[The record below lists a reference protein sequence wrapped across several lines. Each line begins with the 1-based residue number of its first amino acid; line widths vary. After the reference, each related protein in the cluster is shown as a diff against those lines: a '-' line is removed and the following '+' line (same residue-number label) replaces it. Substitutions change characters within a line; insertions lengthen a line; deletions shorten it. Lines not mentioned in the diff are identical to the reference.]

1 MAGQSRSS
9 GQAREHSHGSTDL
22 RITLHGVRWVSD
34 ATIDG
39 SAVWDQSSGWV
50 TARLT
55 VRPDGAA
62 PVWVTGRWLAFGSQ
76 KQLAVIHGSPGGRR
90 LAATCPVP

>member
-9 GQAREHSHGSTDL
+9 GQAVEHSHGGTDL
-22 RITLHGVRWVSD
+22 RITLRCVGWVSD
-34 ATIDG
+34 VNIDG

-55 VRPDGAA
+55 VHPDGAA
-62 PVWVTGRWLAFGSQ
+62 PVWLTGRWLAFGSQ
-76 KQLAVIHGSPGGRR
+76 KQLAVIHGSPGG
-90 LAATCPVP
+90 TCPAP